1 MTGTVPCHQGFG
13 LQLST
18 SGIKICFSNN
28 IERGM
33 DIERIKSLIVKSSTT
48 IQSAGSFS
56 DKVDVVYDILDK
68 AFPKTSAVSAVY
80 GSITSLTDFMSR
92 TEIEPLLEALKNS
105 SKTGHE
111 YVTTDD
117 ELNIILKAI
126 YKIVK
131 A

>member
-1 MTGTVPCHQGFG
+1 MTGTVPYHLGFG

-18 SGIKICFSNN
+18 SGIKTCFSSI

-33 DIERIKSLIVKSSTT
+33 DIERIKAIIVKSSTT

-56 DKVDVVYDILDK
+56 NKVDVVYDILDK
-68 AFPKTSAVSAVY
+68 AFPKTSAVAAVY

-92 TEIEPLLEALKNS
+92 TEIEPLLKALKKS
-105 SKTGHE
+105 SKTGLE
-111 YVTTDD
+111 YMTTDD

>member
-1 MTGTVPCHQGFG
+1 
-13 LQLST
+13 
-18 SGIKICFSNN
+18 
-28 IERGM
+28 M
-33 DIERIKSLIVKSSTT
+33 DIEKIEVILTSSSSA
-48 IQSAGSFS
+48 ILAAGSFS
-56 DKVDVVYDILDK
+56 ERMDVVYDILDK
-68 AFPKTSAVSAVY
+68 AFPKTSAVAAVY

-92 TEIEPLLEALKNS
+92 TEIEPLLKALKNS

>member
-1 MTGTVPCHQGFG
+1 
-13 LQLST
+13 
-18 SGIKICFSNN
+18 
-28 IERGM
+28 M
-33 DIERIKSLIVKSSTT
+33 DIERIKAIIVKSSTT

-56 DKVDVVYDILDK
+56 DKVDMVYDILDN
-68 AFPKTSAVSAVY
+68 AFPKTSAVTAIY
-80 GSITSLTDFMSR
+80 GSITSLADFMSR

-117 ELNIILKAI
+117 GLNSILKTI